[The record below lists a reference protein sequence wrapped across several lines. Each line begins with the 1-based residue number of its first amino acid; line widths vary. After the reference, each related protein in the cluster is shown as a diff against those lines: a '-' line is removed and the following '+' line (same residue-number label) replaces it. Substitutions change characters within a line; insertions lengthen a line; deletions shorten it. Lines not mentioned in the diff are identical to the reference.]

1 MTQARRALEWVVP
14 GYALLLAL
22 AVTAPLLA
30 PGYLLLRDA
39 VSTPRSY
46 LTDTALGLGESAP
59 RAVPQDFLIAAV
71 SPVLDGG
78 VVVKVLLIA
87 GLFLAGWGAARL
99 SAVLV
104 PDAGIAGQVVAATV
118 AVWNPYVA
126 ERLLQGH
133 WSLLVGYGCLPWV
146 AAAILRL
153 RDTEPGPGWARWAV
167 PVFWIAL
174 AGLTP
179 TGLLLATLMG
189 LACTAVPGGGVS
201 RPRCVTGVLITALLT
216 ALPWLAAA
224 VLGNGLGSSPASGV
238 VAFAA
243 RAEPGL
249 GTLGSLA
256 GLGGIWNAEA
266 VPSSRTTL
274 VALLA
279 TGVLLGV
286 VAAGL
291 PTVLR
296 RRGAIPLSVLAVAGV
311 LMPAV
316 LATGPGLS
324 VLRALVE
331 AAPGV
336 GVLRD
341 GQKWVALAMPGYAVA
356 GAAAVVTLRRWLR
369 PAVTA
374 LVCVVALVAVLP
386 DLAFGAWGKVGSV
399 RYPPG
404 WSTVAGIINAAPADV
419 AVLPADSMRQF
430 SWAGSAPVLDPL
442 PRWVRAEVLATGDLT
457 ISGQSVPGEG
467 GHARVIQRMLLV
479 GGHPAAL
486 AEAGVGWL
494 VVESGSA
501 GTTGDAQRTL
511 QLLPVVYR
519 DADLALYRVGGVSRA
534 APHGKR
540 AVVIATH
547 LVWLALLIGAG
558 ATVLVGRRRTRARF
572 AQTDEPPRKFE

>member
-1 MTQARRALEWVVP
+1 LV
-14 GYALLLAL
+14 
-22 AVTAPLLA
+22 A

-46 LTDTALGLGESAP
+46 FSDAALGLGESAP
-59 RAVPQDFLIAAV
+59 RAVPQDFLIAAI

-78 VVVKVLLIA
+78 VLVKALLIA
-87 GLFLAGWGAARL
+87 GIFLAGWGAARL
-99 SAVLV
+99 AKAVV
-104 PDAGIAGQVVAATV
+104 PDAGISGQFVATTM

-146 AAAILRL
+146 AAAVLRL
-153 RDTEPGPGWARWAV
+153 RDDEATPAWARWSAV
-167 PVFWIAL
+167 VFWIAV

-179 TGLLLATLMG
+179 TGLLLAAVVALV
-189 LACTAVPGGGVS
+189 CIAVPGDGVS
-201 RPRCVTGVLITALLT
+201 RLRCAVGILIASALSASPWLT
-216 ALPWLAAA
+216 ASA
-224 VLGNGLGSSPASGV
+224 LGDALDSTPSSGV
-238 VAFAA
+238 AAFAA

-274 VALLA
+274 LALLA
-279 TGVLLGV
+279 TVVLLAV

-296 RRGAIPLSVLAVAGV
+296 RRSALPLLVAAVVSVLLPAAV
-311 LMPAV
+311 
-316 LATGPGLS
+316 ATGPGLS
-324 VLRALVE
+324 VLRAILE

-356 GAAAVVTLRRWLR
+356 GAAAVVTLRRWVR
-369 PAVTA
+369 PGVTA
-374 LVCVVALVAVLP
+374 LVCVLAIIAVLP
-386 DLAFGAWGKVGSV
+386 DLAFGVWGKVMSV

-404 WSTVAGIINAAPADV
+404 WTAVAGIVNTAPADV

-430 SWAGSAPVLDPL
+430 SWSGPAPVLDPL
-442 PRWVRAEVLATGDLT
+442 PRFVRAEVLATGDLT
-457 ISGQSVPGEG
+457 ISGESVPGEG
-467 GHARVIQRMLLV
+467 SHARAVQRTLLA
-479 GGHPAAL
+479 GGPAQAL
-486 AEAGVGWL
+486 ADAGVGWV

-501 GTTGDAQRTL
+501 GAVGDAQRTL
-511 QLLPVVYR
+511 DALPVAYR
-519 DADLALYRVGGVSRA
+519 DGDLTLYRVEGSSQV
-534 APHGKR
+534 APQGKLVL
-540 AVVIATH
+540 AVAVH

-558 ATVLVGRRRTRARF
+558 VVGLAGRRPRAPL
-572 AQTDEPPRKFE
+572 AQTDKPQETYE

>member
-1 MTQARRALEWVVP
+1 VTQARRAPQWLVP

-22 AVTAPLLA
+22 VVTAPLLA

-46 LTDTALGLGESAP
+46 FSDSALGLGESAP

-78 VVVKVLLIA
+78 VLVKVLLIA
-87 GLFLAGWGAARL
+87 GIFLAGWGAARL
-99 SAVLV
+99 AGVVV
-104 PDAGIAGQVVAATV
+104 PDAGMAGQLVASTL

-146 AAAILRL
+146 AAAVIRL
-153 RDTEPGPGWARWAV
+153 RTEDSAPSWARWATL
-167 PVFWIAL
+167 VFWIAL

-179 TGLLLATLMG
+179 TGLLLAG
-189 LACTAVPGGGVS
+189 VLALTCVAVPGGGVPRS
-201 RPRCVTGVLITALLT
+201 RCAAGVLIAGVLVASPWLT
-216 ALPWLAAA
+216 AAALGDA
-224 VLGNGLGSSPASGV
+224 VDSTPSSGV
-238 VAFAA
+238 LAFAA

-266 VPSSRTTL
+266 VPASRTTL
-274 VALLA
+274 FALLA
-279 TGVLLGV
+279 TAVLLAV

-291 PTVLR
+291 PAVLR
-296 RRGAIPLSVLAVAGV
+296 RRSAVPLLVLAAVSVLLPAAV
-311 LMPAV
+311 
-316 LATGPGLS
+316 ATGPGLA
-324 VLRALVE
+324 VLRAIVD

-369 PAVTA
+369 PGVTA
-374 LVCVVALVAVLP
+374 LVAVVAVIAVLP
-386 DLAFGAWGKVGSV
+386 DLAFGVWGKVSSV

-404 WSTVAGIINAAPADV
+404 WSAVADIVNADPADV

-430 SWAGSAPVLDPL
+430 AWSRPAPVLDPL

-457 ISGQSVPGEG
+457 ISGQPVPGEG
-467 GHARVIQRMLLV
+467 SRARDVQRLLLA
-479 GGHPAAL
+479 GGPQQAL
-486 AEAGVGWL
+486 VDAGVGW
-494 VVESGSA
+494 VVIESGSA
-501 GTTGDAQRTL
+501 GAIRNAQRTL
-511 QLLPVVYR
+511 AGLPVAYR
-519 DADLALYRVGGVSRA
+519 DGDLTLYHVGGLSHV
-534 APHGKR
+534 APQGKR
-540 AVVIATH
+540 ATQVATH
-547 LVWLALLIGAG
+547 LVWLALLAG
-558 ATVLVGRRRTRARF
+558 SGILGLVGRRRKDVPSGTC
-572 AQTDEPPRKFE
+572 